1 MPTRIALCFFVFCS
15 AISRAQTTW
24 PAASQTAK
32 PWTRWWWQGS
42 AVNEKDLSLNM
53 EKYKAV
59 GLGGLEITPIYGV
72 QGYEKQFISYL
83 SPQWM
88 KMLLHTL
95 KEAKR
100 LGLGID
106 LATGT
111 GWPFGGGP
119 LITDKEACKDIVYKT
134 YSLKSGEKLIEKII
148 YIQEPMLRMVSNPD
162 FPAVTIDQIADPV
175 YSNKNLQALA
185 LDQVKF
191 KKQLPLILLMAYSQN
206 GQSVD
211 ITAKTDQQGNL
222 NWTAPQGNWTL
233 YALFMGWH
241 GKMVER
247 AAPGGEGNVID
258 HFSLSAINKYFSRFD
273 NAFKG
278 NDLSHLRAFFNDS
291 YEVDDARGQSNWT
304 PDLFNEF
311 RKRRGYDLKPYL
323 PSLFEKNPTEN
334 DTRIL
339 YDYRQTIA
347 DLLLDNFTKPW
358 HNWAKAKGKIVRN
371 QSHGSPANILDLY
384 AAVDIPETEGTDLL
398 RFKFAVSA
406 ANIMGKK
413 LASAEATTWLNEHF
427 QSSLGD
433 VKKAIDNY
441 FIGGVNHIF
450 YHGTNY
456 SPSNESWPGWL
467 FYAAVHFTPAN
478 PFWRDF
484 GTLNN
489 YITRCQSFLQ
499 SGKPD
504 NDILLYF
511 PFADRNS
518 DPGKEMLH
526 HYDGMNGFDNTD
538 FKSVAASM
546 ISNGYSFDIISD
558 LQIKN
563 TTVSNSQ
570 IQTAGG
576 AYKTILLANSKLIP
590 IETFEKL
597 KEQAEKGATIIFYKN
612 MPADIPG
619 FEKLDER
626 RKRFKAITDKITYTK
641 TAVNGIRKAII
652 GKGSFISGDNLEDLL
667 QYAACSKEA
676 MVEKGI
682 QFTRRKYDSG
692 KYYFLVNNSDKE
704 IRDWIVLADRPVSV
718 VLFDPMFQKK
728 GLTVA
733 RSAANGKTEIYLQL
747 KPGESVIVQ
756 TSSKEITGSPFLYFK
771 PDGNKAEIK
780 SKWTVRFEDNGDAK
794 IAPVTIEKLISWTDM
809 EADLPKRFSGT
820 AVYSTTLLWPEVSSA
835 EAWMLDLG
843 QVNQSAEVWLNGVS
857 LGTVI
862 GPSYSFVIPTSEL
875 KILNELKIFV
885 TNGMTNRIIDLD
897 KRGVKWRKFYNV
909 NFPSWKKENRD
920 EKGIFTTAGWKPET
934 SGLIGPVTLTSLTRI
949 K

>member
-1 MPTRIALCFFVFCS
+1 MLTRVAFVFFFFCS
-15 AISRAQTTW
+15 TLSHAQITW
-24 PAASQTAK
+24 PATSQTTR

-72 QGYEKQFISYL
+72 QGYEKQFINYL

-88 KMLLHTL
+88 KMLSHTL

-119 LITDKEACKDIVYKT
+119 LITDNEACKDIVYKT
-134 YSLKSGEKLIEKII
+134 YSLKSGEKLTEKLI
-148 YIQEPMLRMVSNPD
+148 YIQEPMLRAVNNPD
-162 FPAVTIDQIADPV
+162 FPAVTIDQISEPI

-185 LDQVKF
+185 LDQIKF
-191 KKQLPLILLMAYSQN
+191 KKQLPLILMMAYSQD

-211 ITAKTDQQGNL
+211 LTTKVDQKGNL
-222 NWTAPQGNWTL
+222 NWTAPNGNWNL

-258 HFSLSAINKYFSRFD
+258 HFSAGAISTYLSRFD
-273 NAFKG
+273 NAFK
-278 NDLSHLRAFFNDS
+278 NANLSNLRAFFNDS

-304 PDLFNEF
+304 PGLLTEF
-311 RKRRGYDLKPYL
+311 QLRRGYDLKNHL
-323 PSLFEKNPTEN
+323 NSLFEKTPT
-334 DTRIL
+334 DKDSRIL
-339 YDYRQTIA
+339 YDYRQTMA
-347 DLLLDNFTKPW
+347 ELLLDHFTKLW
-358 HNWAKAKGKIVRN
+358 HNWARKKGKIVRN

-406 ANIMGKK
+406 ANITGKK
-413 LASAEATTWLNEHF
+413 LASAEAATWLNEHF

-456 SPSNESWPGWL
+456 SPAGESWPGWL

-478 PFWRDF
+478 PVWRDF

-499 SGKPD
+499 SGKAD

-511 PFADRNS
+511 PFADRNAE
-518 DPGKEMLH
+518 PGREMLH
-526 HYDGMNGFDNTD
+526 HYDGMNGFDSTD
-538 FKSVAASM
+538 FKSAAASM

-558 LQIKN
+558 LQMKN
-563 TTVSNSQ
+563 TISANSQ
-570 IQTAGG
+570 IQTSGG
-576 AYKTILLANSKLIP
+576 GLYKTILLANTKLIP
-590 IETFEKL
+590 LETFEKL

-612 MPADIPG
+612 IPGDIPG
-619 FEKLDER
+619 FEKLAER
-626 RKRFKAITDKITYTK
+626 RKRFKAIADKIIFTNA
-641 TAVNGIRKAII
+641 AVGGIRKAII
-652 GKGSFISGDNLEDLL
+652 GKGSFIVGDNLEELL
-667 QYAACSKEA
+667 QYTACSKES

-682 QFTRRKYDSG
+682 QFTRRKYASG
-692 KYYFLVNNSDKE
+692 KYYFLVNNSEQE
-704 IRDWIVLADRPVSV
+704 IRDWISIGDRPVSV
-718 VLFDPMFQKK
+718 VLFDPMIEKK
-728 GLTVA
+728 GLTVT
-733 RSAANGKTEIYLQL
+733 RSVANGKTEIYLQL
-747 KPGESVIVQ
+747 KPGESVIIQ
-756 TSSKEITGSPFLYFK
+756 TSYKEITGSPFLYFK
-771 PDGNKAEIK
+771 PNGNKTEIK
-780 SKWTVRFEDNGDAK
+780 SKWTVKFEDNGDTK
-794 IAPVTIEKLISWTDM
+794 IDPATIEKLVSWTDM
-809 EADLPKRFSGT
+809 GDLPKKFSGT
-820 AVYSTTLLWPEVSSA
+820 AVYSATLPWPEVSSA
-835 EAWMLDLG
+835 EAWILDLG
-843 QVNQSAEVWLNGVS
+843 QVSRSAEVWLNGVS
-857 LGTVI
+857 IGTLI
-862 GPSYSFVIPTSEL
+862 GPSYSIVIPTSEL
-875 KILNELKIFV
+875 KVLNELKIFV

-909 NFPSWKKENRD
+909 NFPSWKKDNRD
-920 EKGIFTTAGWKPET
+920 EKGIFTTAGWKPEI
-934 SGLIGPVTLTSLTRI
+934 SGLIGPVTLTPATRI
-949 K
+949 E